1 MIEVVYYGINFL
13 SYSLSEQI
21 YVEKPTSEETFWN
34 DATKYTASA
43 NVDESF
49 VSEIAY
55 VMVTLHRTGA

>member
-1 MIEVVYYGINFL
+1 MIEVVYYGINFP